1 MINLESIT
9 RQQLHGPRFM
19 LVSLLAHAIFFLA
32 FYPSLSSNVMKPNV
46 PVIVR
51 IITDLPKP
59 KKEQTPIKTKT
70 AALSNADR
78 RAKGPKVLERVREPK
93 HPKVRIMAKA
103 IKPTRPIIPPLEKP
117 LPKPVKQK
125 LEPPKPKE
133 ALTAKLSEQQRILPK
148 RTPPP
153 LPPSQGVPKLRKL
166 PLLSGADLERY
177 ASLDQNAEESE
188 VVSLDTRDFRYI
200 SYFATIK
207 RQIELVWNYPE
218 EAARAGIFGELML
231 RFTILSNGR
240 LEDVRLLRSS
250 GSRLLDDEAVRA
262 VKMANPYNRFP
273 KRITKRRLQ
282 INAVFS
288 YMPSL
293 SALR

>member
-1 MINLESIT
+1 MIKLDSIP
-9 RQQLHGPRFM
+9 RHRLLGPRFT
-19 LVSLLAHAIFFLA
+19 LVSLLAHTVFFLA
-32 FYPSLSSNVMKPNV
+32 FYPSLSLNVMKPNV
-46 PVIVR
+46 PVMVR

-59 KKEQTPIKTKT
+59 KKEQAPIKTKT

-78 RAKGPKVLERVREPK
+78 RAKGPKVLERSHEPK

-103 IKPTRPIIPPLEKP
+103 IKPTRPIVPPLEKP

-133 ALTAKLSEQQRILPK
+133 ALTAKLYERQRILPK

-177 ASLDQNAEESE
+177 ASLDPNAEEAE

-207 RQIELVWNYPE
+207 RRIELVWNYPE

-231 RFTILSNGR
+231 RFTLLSDGR

-262 VKMANPYNRFP
+262 VKVANPYNPFP

>member
-1 MINLESIT
+1 MINLESIP
-9 RQQLHGPRFM
+9 RQGLHGPRFI
-19 LVSLLAHAIFFLA
+19 LVSLLAHTIFFLA

-46 PVIVR
+46 PVMVR

-59 KKEQTPIKTKT
+59 KKEQIPIKTKT

-103 IKPTRPIIPPLEKP
+103 IKPTRPIVPPLEKP

-133 ALTAKLSEQQRILPK
+133 ALTARLSERPRILP
-148 RTPPP
+148 
-153 LPPSQGVPKLRKL
+153 QGVPKLRKL

-177 ASLDQNAEESE
+177 ASLDLNAEEAE

-218 EAARAGIFGELML
+218 EAARTGIFGELML
-231 RFTILSNGR
+231 RFTILHDGR

-262 VKMANPYNRFP
+262 VKMANPYNPFP
-273 KRITKRRLQ
+273 RRITKRRLQ